1 MKLMTGTSFIA
12 MTAAERAKGRY
23 MRAPDHP
30 TGGGEGGDGGGEGG
44 DGGDTGGEP
53 TGGEI
58 NDPIEDRG
66 TPGDRREPA
75 SAEDDSSADGD
86 GDGEEGDGKPPPK
99 SVEERIGELTA
110 AEREAKRQLAERD
123 RDLEYWRGRAEGT
136 INEDGSP
143 VNPPEDER
151 TIPGDDP
158 DRPNPED
165 YQYGETDAAF
175 IRDLARYE
183 ARAAYAEERQNAQ
196 VQEQLQDVEN
206 KHSERVTTAKER
218 YADYDEVVVKGADV
232 DPATGE
238 AKWAC
243 SPLMAL
249 GIKTSDFGPD
259 IAYDLATNPEES
271 VRIAKLSPL
280 EQAKEFGRLEYKA
293 ELAAKADGRLSGEA
307 APTKKVTNAPE
318 PPPRARGAGGNFE
331 AADDT
336 DDFEAFEQKV
346 DAKQKGKKRLR

>member
-1 MKLMTGTSFIA
+1 MRLMTGTSFIA

-30 TGGGEGGDGGGEGG
+30 TGGGEGGDGGDGGEG
-44 DGGDTGGEP
+44 DVDSGGEP
-53 TGGEI
+53 TGGEV
-58 NDPIEDRG
+58 NDDPLDQG
-66 TPGDRREPA
+66 TTGSREPA
-75 SAEDDSSADGD
+75 SGEDDSSTDGD
-86 GDGEEGDGKPPPK
+86 GAGEEGDGKPKPK

-110 AEREAKRQLAERD
+110 AQRETERQLAERD

-143 VNPPEDER
+143 VNPPADER

-206 KHSERVTTAKER
+206 KHSKRVTTAKER
-218 YADYDEVVVKGADV
+218 YADYDEVVVKGADP

-271 VRIAKLSPL
+271 VRIASLSPL

-318 PPPRARGAGGNFE
+318 PPPRARGAGGRYD

-336 DDFEAFEQKV
+336 DDFAAFEQKV
-346 DAKQKGKKRLR
+346 DARQKGRKRH

>member
-1 MKLMTGTSFIA
+1 MRLMSGTSFIA
-12 MTAAERAKGRY
+12 MTAVERTKGRY
-23 MRAPDHP
+23 MRAPEHP
-30 TGGGEGGDGGGEGG
+30 ASGGEGDGGDGGEGGDAAPEPIGE
-44 DGGDTGGEP
+44 
-53 TGGEI
+53 EI
-58 NDPIEDRG
+58 NDPLEDHG
-66 TPGDRREPA
+66 EPGDRREPA
-75 SAEDDSSADGD
+75 PAEDDSSADGD
-86 GDGEEGDGKPPPK
+86 GDGEEGDGKPKPK

-143 VNPPEDER
+143 VNPPADER
-151 TIPGDDP
+151 TIPADDP
-158 DRPNPED
+158 DRPTPED
-165 YQYGETDAAF
+165 YQYGETDAAY

-206 KHSERVTTAKER
+206 KHSERVVTAKER

-232 DPATGE
+232 DPATGN

-243 SPLMAL
+243 SPLMSL

-259 IAYDLATNPEES
+259 IAYELATNPEES
-271 VRIAKLSPL
+271 VRIANLSPL

-307 APTKKVTNAPE
+307 APTKVTNAPE
-318 PPPRARGAGGNFE
+318 PPPRARGAGGRFD

-336 DDFEAFEQKV
+336 DDFAAFEQKV
-346 DAKQKGKKRLR
+346 DARQKGRKRH